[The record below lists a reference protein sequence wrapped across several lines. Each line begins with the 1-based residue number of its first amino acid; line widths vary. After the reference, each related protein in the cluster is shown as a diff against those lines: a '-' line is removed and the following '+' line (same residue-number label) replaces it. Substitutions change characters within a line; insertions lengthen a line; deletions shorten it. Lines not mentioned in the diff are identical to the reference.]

1 MAISWKPT
9 QVINTPLS
17 EKVIQQFNIRRE
29 ILSKRNSIT
38 DQELK
43 FLHSNTG
50 WIKVSSG
57 VDELINKDSDKDP
70 QVNKLAKENIL
81 FGGVYNADTGIKA
94 GILSD
99 NSSYGFSEQYGYR
112 PMAGITSFTIANLD
126 TFGAVRKATIDFSVN
141 SLEDL
146 TKFEK
151 LYLRP
156 GFTAMLEFGHS
167 ITVKS
172 PEENGPYYF
181 ENTGEYFDDFF
192 DNIEGNGKDIEKK
205 QDESEEDF
213 KNRKI
218 QYKNNSRLKKI
229 ELEIQ
234 RLREES
240 GHNYDAMFGRISNF
254 QWTYNVDT
262 TYDCSFDVMGYGSV
276 IESLS
281 ALSSEN
287 IADNDEEN
295 PSDAKTTVGKFNLIL
310 DLGVES
316 DPFIAPREEAE
327 STDETTDTEEQPEER
342 NPTIAAV
349 IHYACKEG
357 EEEIKYSNEEDSDFA
372 AAKFDTFA
380 NLQVG
385 QVFEFIKGSDDPRF
399 RKATTKAQREKLSGD
414 TRWKVDEPTSRNKI
428 NTASGRNFIVVEVT
442 KDGVTH
448 RGFIVTTLMAN
459 IFKNEVLGD
468 VGNNQPSTNPNF
480 PFVPETIPY
489 DKKLIRKVLSSTIKI
504 APDRQE
510 FLNGKYVAPV
520 SPPDLS
526 KYTEKQVP
534 VVEGFLARGYKP
546 YNGPALLDKT
556 PEENRDQGLATFT
569 KSASLG
575 RTSVVRVLSD
585 GRSTDYTVI

>member
-38 DQELK
+38 DEELK

-70 QVNKLAKENIL
+70 QVSKLAKENIL

-112 PMAGITSFTIANLD
+112 PMAGITSFTITNLD

-146 TKFEK
+146 TKLEK

-172 PEENGPYYF
+172 SEENGPYYF
-181 ENTGEYFDDFF
+181 ENTGEYYDDFF

-287 IADNDEEN
+287 IASDEEEN
-295 PSDAKTTVGKFNLIL
+295 PSDANTTVGKFNLIL

-316 DPFIAPREEAE
+316 DPFIAPPEETE
-327 STDETTDTEEQPEER
+327 PTDDTTETEELQPVNR

-357 EEEIKYSNEEDSDFA
+357 DEEIKYSNEKDGEFKKEELD
-372 AAKFDTFA
+372 KLKY
-380 NLQVG
+380 LQVG
-385 QVFEFIKGSDDPRF
+385 QVFRFKKGHEDDRFVRAATKGSL
-399 RKATTKAQREKLSGD
+399 QNS
-414 TRWKVDEPTSRNKI
+414 S
-428 NTASGRNFIVVEVT
+428 FIVLNVT
-442 KDGVTH
+442 RGGVTR
-448 RGFIVTTLMAN
+448 RGYIITTSFAN
-459 IFKNEVLGD
+459 IFRNEVVGFK
-468 VGNNQPSTNPNF
+468 GNNQPTKNPRY
-480 PFVPETIPY
+480 PFIPLDIPNDDTIIKRG
-489 DKKLIRKVLSSTIKI
+489 DTTIGI
-504 APDRQE
+504 NPDRQE
-510 FLNGKYVAPV
+510 FLDN
-520 SPPDLS
+520 LS
-526 KYTEKQVP
+526 
-534 VVEGFLARGYKP
+534 
-546 YNGPALLDKT
+546 DKFAT
-556 PEENRDQGLATFT
+556 SMGTPPEEEKEEANFRFKAGITDIRQGGP
-569 KSASLG
+569 K
-575 RTSVVRVLSD
+575 
-585 GRSTDYTVI
+585 